1 MGHYFEALL
10 LDLRYSARAL
20 MKKPVFTLIAIVTL
34 ALGIGANTAIFSV
47 VQTVLL
53 RPLPF
58 SEQERLVVIWKND
71 EATKH
76 PFVEVSIAEFN
87 DWRNQ
92 SQVFE
97 HLAAMT
103 TTVNGFGYTLVGQG
117 EPVQIETARVSSG
130 FFSALGVRP
139 AMGRAFTADE
149 DRPGAARTV
158 VISHRLWQTR
168 FNSDPNIVGQ
178 MIALTDGGREAAF
191 DAAFNPGKAAQP
203 DARNDAGFTVVG
215 VMPAEFEFPKGA
227 DAWMP
232 ISAVSGA
239 WAIENRVGWLQ
250 AVGRLK
256 PGVTRE
262 QAQAELD
269 TIIAQ
274 VAADHPET
282 KADGQR
288 AVITPLA
295 AHLFGDARLALYL
308 LLAATALLLVIAC
321 ANIAN
326 LLLARATSRR
336 KEIALRAALGAGRGR
351 LVRQLMTESLLLA
364 VVGAGLGIMLAH
376 WLIKLLSSLVPRD
389 IPRIEAV
396 EINIPVLLFTCG
408 LTLLAASVCG
418 LAPSLFASKVNLNEA
433 LNAGSGRVAGDRR
446 GNRLRGAL
454 VVTEVAVALVLL
466 IGAGLISRSFLNLR
480 QVDLGFDPNN
490 VLTFQLRLHGKQYAE
505 ADRARDY
512 FKELTERIE
521 AQPGVIAAGA
531 ILIRPLE
538 GNIGWDVGYAAEG
551 QLPDEIK
558 QNAILNCESI
568 TPHYFRSIG
577 IPLKAG
583 REFNEQDDADA
594 PKVVII
600 NETMAQTVFASGVDP
615 IGRRINVGG
624 HGWSTIVGV
633 AGDARYR
640 ELRKGRWDVY
650 VPYRQFAFPPLYVTV
665 RTESAPSSLIP
676 VVRREMAALDPDQAM
691 TSVMTTE
698 QLVSAA
704 LARPRFNALLLNALS
719 AVAAVLAIVGIYG
732 VISYS
737 VTQRTHEIGVRLA
750 LGARKPDV
758 LKLVIGQ
765 GMKPAIIGM
774 AIGMAAAFVS
784 MRLLESLLFG
794 VSTADPLTYAA
805 IGSLLAG
812 VALLA
817 CYLPARRA
825 TKVDPLVA
833 LRDE

>member
-1 MGHYFEALL
+1 MKQHLETLL
-10 LDLRYSARAL
+10 RDLRYGARAL
-20 MKKPVFTLIAIVTL
+20 LKKPVFTLIAIVTL

-53 RPLPF
+53 QPLPF
-58 SEQERLVVIWKND
+58 SEQGRLVVIWKND

-76 PFVEVSIAEFN
+76 PFVEVSIPEFN
-87 DWRNQ
+87 DWHSQ

-103 TTVNGFGYTLVGQG
+103 TTVNGFGYTLIGQA

-139 AMGRAFTADE
+139 VMGRAFTADE

-168 FNSDPNIVGQ
+168 FNSDPNLVGQ

-191 DAAFNPGKAAQP
+191 DAAFDTGKAAQP
-203 DARNDAGFTVVG
+203 YTQNETGFTVVG

-232 ISAVSGA
+232 LSAVSGR
-239 WAIENRVGWLQ
+239 WAVENRVGWLQ

-256 PGVTRE
+256 PEVTRE
-262 QAQAELD
+262 QAQVELD

-274 VAADHPET
+274 IAANHPET
-282 KADGQR
+282 NAGGQR
-288 AVITPLA
+288 SVITPLA

-308 LLAATALLLVIAC
+308 LLAATALLLLIAC

-336 KEIALRAALGAGRGR
+336 KEIALRAALGASRGR
-351 LVRQLMTESLLLA
+351 LVRQLMAESLVLA
-364 VVGAGLGIMLAH
+364 VVGGGLGIMLAY

-396 EINIPVLLFTCG
+396 QINIPVLLFTCG
-408 LTLLAASVCG
+408 LTLLAAFVCG
-418 LAPSLFASKVNLNEA
+418 LAPSFFASKVNLSEA
-433 LNAGSGRVAGDRR
+433 LNAGSSKVAGDRR

-454 VVTEVAVALVLL
+454 VVTEIAVTLVLL

-480 QVDLGFDPNN
+480 QVDLGFDPHN
-490 VLTFQLRLHGKQYAE
+490 VLTFQLRLHGKEYA
-505 ADRARDY
+505 ATDRARDY
-512 FKELTERIE
+512 FQNLLERLE
-521 AQPGVIAAGA
+521 SQPGVIAAGA

-538 GNIGWDVGYAAEG
+538 GNIGWDVGYSTEG
-551 QLPDEIK
+551 QSPDEIK
-558 QNAILNCESI
+558 RNAVLNCESI
-568 TPHYFRSIG
+568 TPHYFRSVG
-577 IPLKAG
+577 IPLKGG

-600 NETMAQTVFASGVDP
+600 NETMAQTIFASGVDP
-615 IGRRINVGG
+615 LGKRINVGG
-624 HGWSTIVGV
+624 HGWSTIVGI

-650 VPYRQFAFPPLYVTV
+650 VPYRQFAFPPLYVTI
-665 RTESAPSSLIP
+665 RTESEPSSFIP
-676 VVRREMAALDPDQAM
+676 IVRREMAALDPDQAM
-691 TSVMTTE
+691 TSVMTME

-704 LARPRFNALLLNALS
+704 LARPRFNALLLNILS
-719 AVAAVLAIVGIYG
+719 VVAAVLAIVGIYG

-737 VTQRTHEIGVRLA
+737 VTQHTHEIGVRLA
-750 LGARKPDV
+750 LGAQKPDV

-765 GMKPAIIGM
+765 GMKLAIIGM
-774 AIGMAAAFVS
+774 GIGLVAAFVL
-784 MRLLESLLFG
+784 MRLLESLLYG
-794 VSTADPLTYAA
+794 VSTTDPLTYAA
-805 IGSLLAG
+805 IAFLLTG

-833 LRDE
+833 LRHE

>member
-1 MGHYFEALL
+1 MGQYLETLL
-10 LDLRYSARAL
+10 QDLRYSARVL
-20 MKKPVFTLIAIVTL
+20 LKKPVFTLIAIITL

-53 RPLPF
+53 QPLPF

-76 PFVEVSIAEFN
+76 PFVEVSIPEFN
-87 DWRNQ
+87 DWQGQ

-103 TTVNGFGYTLVGQG
+103 TTINGFGYTLIGRD
-117 EPVQIETARVSSG
+117 EPVQIETARVSAD
-130 FFSALGVRP
+130 FFATLGVRP
-139 AMGRAFTADE
+139 ALGRAFTADE

-158 VISHRLWQTR
+158 VISHRLWQRR
-168 FNSDPNIVGQ
+168 FNADPDLVGR

-191 DAAFNPGKAAQP
+191 DAAFNPGKAAQTNTQ
-203 DARNDAGFTVVG
+203 NDTGFTVVG

-232 ISAVSGA
+232 LSAVSGR
-239 WAIENRVGWLQ
+239 WAVENRVGWLQ

-256 PGVTRE
+256 PAVTRE
-262 QAQAELD
+262 RAQAELD

-282 KADGQR
+282 SAGGQR
-288 AVITPLA
+288 SVITPLA

-308 LLAATALLLVIAC
+308 LLAATALLLLIAC

-326 LLLARATSRR
+326 LLLTRATSRR
-336 KEIALRAALGAGRGR
+336 KEIALRAALGASRSR
-351 LVRQLMTESLLLA
+351 VVRQLMTESLVLA
-364 VVGAGLGIMLAH
+364 IAGSGLGILLAY
-376 WLIKLLSSLVPRD
+376 WLIELLSGLVPTD

-396 EINIPVLLFTCG
+396 EINVPVLLFTCG
-408 LTLLAASVCG
+408 LTLLAAFVCG
-418 LAPSLFASKVNLNEA
+418 LAPSFFASKVNLNEA
-433 LNAGSGRVAGDRR
+433 LNAGSSKVAGDQR

-454 VVTEVAVALVLL
+454 VITEIAVTLVLL

-480 QVDLGFDPNN
+480 QVDLGFDPHN

-505 ADRARDY
+505 AERARDY
-512 FKELTERIE
+512 FQALLERLE
-521 AQPGVIAAGA
+521 AQPGVTAAGA

-538 GNIGWDVGYAAEG
+538 GNIGWDVGFSTEG
-551 QLPDEIK
+551 QSPDEIK

-577 IPLKAG
+577 IPLKGG

-600 NETMAQTVFASGVDP
+600 NETMAQTIFAPGVDP
-615 IGRRINVGG
+615 IGKRINVGG
-624 HGWSTIVGV
+624 HGWSTIVGI

-640 ELRKGRWDVY
+640 ELRKGRFDVY
-650 VPYRQFAFPPLYVTV
+650 VPYRQFAFPPMYVTI
-665 RTESAPSSLIP
+665 RTESEPSSFVPI
-676 VVRREMAALDPDQAM
+676 VRREMAALDPDQAM
-691 TSVMTTE
+691 TSVMTME
-698 QLVSAA
+698 QIVSAA
-704 LARPRFNALLLNALS
+704 LVRPRFNALLLNVLS
-719 AVAAVLAIVGIYG
+719 VVAAILAMVGIYG

-737 VTQRTHEIGVRLA
+737 VTERTHEIGIRLA
-750 LGARKPDV
+750 LGARGGDM

-765 GMKPAIIGM
+765 GMKLTTTGL
-774 AIGMAAAFVS
+774 AIGLLASFVL

-794 VSTADPLTYAA
+794 VSTTDPLTYAA
-805 IGSLLAG
+805 IAFMLTG

-825 TKVDPLVA
+825 AKVDPLIA
-833 LRDE
+833 LRHE